1 VNAQDTAAAPRKS
14 SADRYRWMDL
24 ARGLAI
30 VLVMV
35 VHAGSLYR
43 ESGFDLPEWVRN
55 TGRAMAPF
63 RMPLLIFLSGFLLE
77 RSMSKGLTR
86 FIYGKVRNI
95 LWPYVIWVIIFS
107 LSVGQPEKLLGTAWL
122 GATYLW
128 YMLFLGAYFAVAIF
142 VARVPY
148 LVVAFYAIAIAYLMP
163 DGTKYG
169 ERLFVLMGF
178 FFLGAFAGQHLE
190 RFTQMLASR
199 WSLALL
205 PLAVGVSAA
214 AAGVGGL
221 NYSPAFAAIILPS
234 IVAICA
240 LLCHLQDSPL
250 LRPLQFVGRK
260 SIVYYVMHVPIYVL
274 TIGALTHFGV
284 TSPYVAMATCLAL
297 GLGVATAFALAMDRN
312 AVVAAL
318 FAAPDIVDFNK
329 QPTARRVRGF
339 LDDLGLLPSAA
350 RDANI
355 RDGRDK

>member
-1 VNAQDTAAAPRKS
+1 MIAPTPPPNTHGA
-14 SADRYRWMDL
+14 ADRYRWMDL

-43 ESGFDLPEWVRN
+43 ESGFDLPEWVRT

-95 LWPYVIWVIIFS
+95 LWPYVVWVIIFS
-107 LSVGQPEKLLGTAWL
+107 LAVGEPEKLLGTAWL

-128 YMLFLGAYFAVAIF
+128 YMLFLGIYFAVAIF

-148 LVVAFYAIAIAYLMP
+148 LVVAFYALAIAYLMP
-163 DGTKYG
+163 DGSKYG

-178 FFLGAFAGQHLE
+178 FYMGAFAGQHLE
-190 RFTQMLASR
+190 KFTGLLASR
-199 WSLALL
+199 WALALV
-205 PLAVGVSAA
+205 PL
-214 AAGVGGL
+214 AAGVSLASAGLGAL
-221 NYSPAFAAIILPS
+221 NYSPAFVALILPS

-240 LLCHLQDSPL
+240 LLCHLQDSAF

-260 SIVYYVMHVPIYVL
+260 SIVYYVMHVPIYLL
-274 TIGALTHFGV
+274 TIDALAHFGIA
-284 TSPYVAMATCLAL
+284 SPYVAITACLVL
-297 GLGVATAFALAMDRN
+297 GFGVATAFAHAMDRN
-312 AVVAAL
+312 TVVAAL

-339 LDDLGLLPSAA
+339 LDDLGLLPSGA
-350 RDANI
+350 RGADLGE
-355 RDGRDK
+355 GRDK